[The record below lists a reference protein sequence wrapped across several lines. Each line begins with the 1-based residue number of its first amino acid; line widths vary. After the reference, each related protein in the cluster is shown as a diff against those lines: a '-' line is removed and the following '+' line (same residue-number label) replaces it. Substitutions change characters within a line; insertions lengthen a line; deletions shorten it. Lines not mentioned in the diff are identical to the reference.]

1 METVAS
7 SLLVVHVLAGALS
20 LATALLAMSLKK
32 GSRNHRKV
40 GTVYFWAMLV
50 VGATAIPVTFIRP
63 NPFLFAIAI
72 FSFYFAFAGY
82 RRGKTKYQPN
92 SVDKIAAW
100 LMVLTSIGMILYGIY
115 MALVIAPVGWALFAF
130 GCIGLQNSI
139 EDVRDFTRALSFYE
153 KTARH
158 LQRMIAGTIATVTAV
173 LVQQVAPLL
182 DPRTIWPTVLWLSP
196 TVILVPLIFVWSTVI
211 LSDRR
216 LTLLKRQKIEKDS
229 AA

>member
-1 METVAS
+1 METIAS
-7 SLLVVHVLAGALS
+7 SLLIVHVLAGAVS
-20 LATALLAMSLKK
+20 LATALLAMSVKK

-50 VGATAIPVTFIRP
+50 VGVTAIPVTFIRP

-82 RRGKTKYQPN
+82 RRGKTKYEPN

-100 LMVLTSIGMILYGIY
+100 LMAITALGMIFYGVY
-115 MALVIAPVGWALFAF
+115 MAIFIAPIGWALFAF

-139 EDVRDFTRALSFYE
+139 EDVRDFAKKLSFYE

-196 TVILVPLIFVWSTVI
+196 TVVLVPLIFIWS
-211 LSDRR
+211 RR
-216 LTLLKRQKIEKDS
+216 VLATKRMTLMDGKS
-229 AA
+229 